1 MFRMPVFIKFWT
13 NLCSKCQSMK
23 HQYFSSV
30 GYVFYFEVEMPLITQ
45 CSLSEQQDKFSEK
58 EWLLKMT
65 GNIPLR
71 KMCDQCILSLPVFN
85 KS

>member
-1 MFRMPVFIKFWT
+1 
-13 NLCSKCQSMK
+13 MK